1 MGVQSYEIRDLYSIR
16 KDSVEYLKKY
26 AHNDFL
32 KKYFLVGDC
41 KDLSEKE
48 LKYNYIVAKYF
59 ADDSCSIVDYV
70 NKKLTGELDI
80 EYSRRKALQK
90 IERKKFE
97 WECNDMYD
105 DANCCEWKAIEW

>member
-1 MGVQSYEIRDLYSIR
+1 MGTQSREIQDLYIIR
-16 KDSVEYLKKY
+16 KDSKEYLKKH

-32 KKYFLVGDC
+32 KKYYLIDNCFKGDES
-41 KDLSEKE
+41 D
-48 LKYNYIVAKYF
+48 LKYNFLIAKYF

-70 NKKLTGELDI
+70 NKKLSGELDL
-80 EYSRRKALQK
+80 EYSRRKSLQK
-90 IERKKFE
+90 IERIEFE